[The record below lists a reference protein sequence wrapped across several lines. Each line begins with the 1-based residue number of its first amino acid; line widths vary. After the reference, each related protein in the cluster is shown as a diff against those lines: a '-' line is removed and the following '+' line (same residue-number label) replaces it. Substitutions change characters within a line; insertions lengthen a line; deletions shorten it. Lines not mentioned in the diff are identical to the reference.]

1 MTQIRLTMNCVGSGR
16 VEVRTTDWE
25 KWLQSPLPKTNP
37 QIMKATIT
45 ATLVRVRMFCTTV
58 VRFKPRQFSSVKTPI
73 SAHEANCQPP
83 RLNEYGG
90 VPTGTTTR
98 PGFTAGKIDA
108 REPQNAS
115 ACA

>member
-45 ATLVRVRMFCTTV
+45 ASLVMVRMFCTTV

-73 SAHEANCQPP
+73 SAHAANCPPP

-90 VPTGTTTR
+90 GATVTKTR
-98 PGFTAGKIDA
+98 SGFKAGKLDP
-108 REPQNAS
+108 R
-115 ACA
+115 